1 MKKKIFYYG
10 FLFLGLAACQH
21 EEESI
26 MDYSVVNGDK
36 SDQLGNAK
44 ATTDCS
50 NHVSH
55 TQTDSD
61 FFLLDQKTDLLWPG
75 NILGSKTVKSGSPSS
90 VPIYGKDRNPIEIK
104 IDVVS
109 GASTPTNRKITE
121 PTPGKVQNNMNKIL
135 AEYYKSGASLPANF
149 EVSISQIFNEEQ
161 LQLALNAGYAGP
173 SVNVSGKLGVDFNT
187 KKTKFAVTLKQRF
200 FTISVAPKEG
210 LSGDNGWF
218 TKSVTPERLKPYV
231 TDFKGS
237 SSSLGDNPSA
247 YITSVDYGRLFTII
261 YESDDDATDVEASLK
276 FSYNAG
282 IVSADA
288 DASAKYKKVMKNTSV
303 KVKQL
308 GGIPQDGLTAT
319 LAAFAKDTDMILDF
333 IKKDTSPTLENPG
346 YPISYKVNRVSD
358 NTVFQVS
365 QNISYTEK
373 KSCSSIRIQPESV
386 ETKDLAD
393 HGTSGTELYGRI
405 TVDESIPGKDWRRV
419 KELNWGY
426 LNNPQI
432 PVDHY
437 PFSTRNA
444 IQILNGQ
451 FIDVNLP
458 EKPGSRFRI
467 TVETSECNDNC
478 NTDVFNLTRAVTY
491 VFEYSPTTQKWENEK
506 DEHITVGSSIDKK
519 QRISTWQSMPD
530 RSDSTFRGAVKV
542 NIALHQF

>member
-1 MKKKIFYYG
+1 MKKKVFYYG
-10 FLFLGLAACQH
+10 FLFLGLVACQH

-26 MDYSVVNGDK
+26 TEYSVINDGKLDRSV
-36 SDQLGNAK
+36 NAK
-44 ATTDCS
+44 AATDCS
-50 NHVSH
+50 NHISH
-55 TQTDSD
+55 TQADSD
-61 FFLLDQKTDLLWPG
+61 FFLIDRKTDLLWPG
-75 NILGSKTVKSGSPSS
+75 NIVGSQTVKSGSPSS

-109 GASTPTNRKITE
+109 GTSVSTNRKINE

-135 AEYYKSGASLPANF
+135 EEYYKSGAGLPANF

-161 LQLALNAGYAGP
+161 LQLAINAGYAGP
-173 SVNVSGKLGVDFNT
+173 SVSVSGKLGVDFNS
-187 KKTKFAVTLKQRF
+187 KKTKFAVTLKQQF

-210 LSGDNGWF
+210 LSGNNGWF
-218 TKSVTPERLKPYV
+218 TKSVTPERLKPYI
-231 TDFKGS
+231 TDFKGNNS
-237 SSSLGDNPSA
+237 NLGNNPSA
-247 YITSVDYGRLFTII
+247 YITSVDYGRLFTVI
-261 YESDDDATDVEASLK
+261 YESDDKATDVEASLK
-276 FSYNAG
+276 FAYNSG

-288 DASAKYKKVMKNTSV
+288 EASAKYKKVMKNTSV

-308 GGIPQDGLTAT
+308 GGVPQDGLTAT
-319 LAAFAKDTDMILDF
+319 LAAFAKDTDKILDF

-358 NTVFQVS
+358 NKVFQVS

-386 ETKDLAD
+386 ETRDLAD
-393 HGTSGTELYGRI
+393 HGTSGAELYGRI
-405 TVDESIPGKDWRRV
+405 TVDESIPGKGDWRRV
-419 KELNWGY
+419 KELNWGF

-437 PFSTRNA
+437 PLHSTPKP

-458 EKPGSRFRI
+458 EKPGYRFRI
-467 TVETSECNDNC
+467 TVKTSECDDNC

-491 VFEYSPTTQKWENEK
+491 VFEYNPITQKWENEMDK
-506 DEHITVGSSIDKK
+506 HITVGNSIDTKR
-519 QRISTWQSMPD
+519 RISTWQSMPD
-530 RSDSTFRGAVKV
+530 RGAGGAVKV